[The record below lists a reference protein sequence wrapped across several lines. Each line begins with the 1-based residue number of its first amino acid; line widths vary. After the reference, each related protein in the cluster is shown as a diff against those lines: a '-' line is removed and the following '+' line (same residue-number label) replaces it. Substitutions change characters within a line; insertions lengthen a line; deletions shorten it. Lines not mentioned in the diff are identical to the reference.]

1 MKRKILSILLIF
13 AMLCTLCAGCGQREE
28 KIELID
34 DAYRNYYEIF
44 PGSYYDSDGDGS
56 GDLQGIIQK
65 LDYIADMGFNGIWM
79 TPIMPSPTYHKYDVT
94 DYYHIDPSFGT
105 LEDYQALVEAC
116 HERGISLLV
125 DMVFN
130 HTSSEHPWFT
140 EAVAYLEGL
149 GEEEEPDLTVCPY
162 VGYYYFVKEG
172 EQGVN
177 WYKAGNSNYYYEGV
191 FWSGMP
197 DLNLD
202 NAEVREEFE
211 KIAKFWLDMGT
222 DGFRLDAAKEYFSGQ
237 AAKNTEVLKWFTDY
251 VKSVKDDAYLVA
263 EVWEGQAAITEYY
276 ASGIDSLFNFP
287 AATQEGAIMKTARTR
302 VDVAAYV
309 NWMIN
314 QRTQNLEKNSLYI
327 DAPFISNHDTTRI
340 SAQSVSNEVA
350 MKFSAGL
357 LLTMPG
363 SPFVYYGEEIG
374 MKSKGD
380 LDENKRL
387 PMYWS
392 ATETEG
398 MTVPAAE
405 AEDVEQT
412 FPALDEQMKDETSI
426 YNYYK
431 NALKIRN
438 TYPEIARGEVSLI
451 EGSYPAGTVAT
462 LRQWEDESCV
472 IVYCNAEEGATIS
485 LAEAGLS
492 SYEVK
497 ASLTAGEE
505 AVKESADT
513 LQMPFGSIVIMK

>member
-1 MKRKILSILLIF
+1 MKKKLLAF
-13 AMLCTLCAGCGQREE
+13 FVCLTMLCTCVGGCGQEE
-28 KIELID
+28 KIQLID
-34 DAYRNYYEIF
+34 DAYRNFYEIF
-44 PGSYYDSDGDGS
+44 PGSYYDSNGDGS

-94 DYYHIDPSFGT
+94 NYYEIDPDFGT
-105 LEDYQALVEAC
+105 LEDYEALVEAC
-116 HERGISLLV
+116 HDRGIKLII

-140 EAVAYLEGL
+140 EAVAYLETL
-149 GEEEEPDLTVCPY
+149 EEGEEPDLTVCPY
-162 VGYYYFVKEG
+162 AGYYYFAKEG
-172 EQGVN
+172 EQGVT
-177 WYKAGNSNYYYEGV
+177 WHKAGNSDYYYEGV

-202 NAEVREEFE
+202 NEAVRKEIED
-211 KIAKFWLDMGT
+211 IVKFWLDIGT
-222 DGFRLDAAKEYFSGQ
+222 DGFRLDAAKEYFTGY
-237 AAKNTEVLKWFTDY
+237 AEKNTEVLKWITDY
-251 VKSVKDDAYLVA
+251 VESVNEDAYLVA
-263 EVWEGQAAITEYY
+263 EVWEGQASIAEYY

-287 AATQEGAIMKTARTR
+287 AATQEGAIMKTARSR
-302 VDVAAYV
+302 VDVSEYV
-309 NWMIN
+309 SWMIN
-314 QRTQNLEKNSLYI
+314 QRSQDLEKNPNYI

-340 SAQSVSNEVA
+340 SAQSVSDEAV

-392 ATETEG
+392 STETEG
-398 MTVPAAE
+398 VTTPPKA

-412 FPALDEQMKDETSI
+412 FPALDEQMEDKTSI

-438 TYPEIARGEVSLI
+438 SYPEIARGEMTKI
-451 EGSYPAGTVAT
+451 DGTFPEGTTAV
-462 LRQWEDESCV
+462 LRQWGEESCV
-472 IVYCNAEEGATIS
+472 IVYCNAQEGAVVD
-485 LAEAGLS
+485 LALAGLS
-492 SYEVK
+492 AYEIK
-497 ASLTAGEE
+497 DRLTVGEE
-505 AVKESADT
+505 NAEKDNDALRLISVK
-513 LQMPFGSIVIMK
+513 GSP